1 MRRHNMAPLDTLT
14 ADQENSAA
22 LVGSIKIAQKATLAN
37 LNKAAKEAR
46 LAKDIELT
54 KKLKDLAIT
63 LSRQNL
69 VLHRAKQKALRR
81 ENLKAVNQELM
92 KIVAETNA
100 SIIRVQNTIE
110 LLEQAAK
117 LLDLIRRTVDVFT

>member
-1 MRRHNMAPLDTLT
+1 MAPLDTLT
-14 ADQENSAA
+14 ADQENAAA

-69 VLHRAKQKALRR
+69 VLHCAKQKALRR
-81 ENLKAVNQELM
+81 ENLKAANQELM

>member
-1 MRRHNMAPLDTLT
+1 MAPLDTLT
-14 ADQENSAA
+14 ADQENAAA

-54 KKLKDLAIT
+54 KKLTDLAIT

-81 ENLKAVNQELM
+81 ENLKAANQELM

-117 LLDLIRRTVDVFT
+117 LLDLIRRTVDVVT

>member
-1 MRRHNMAPLDTLT
+1 MAPLDTLT

-100 SIIRVQNTIE
+100 SITRVQNTIE

>member
-1 MRRHNMAPLDTLT
+1 MAPLDTLT

>member
-1 MRRHNMAPLDTLT
+1 MAPLDTLT
-14 ADQENSAA
+14 ADQENAAA

>member
-1 MRRHNMAPLDTLT
+1 MAPLDTLT
-14 ADQENSAA
+14 ADQENAAA

-100 SIIRVQNTIE
+100 SITRVQNTIE

>member
-1 MRRHNMAPLDTLT
+1 MAPLETLT
-14 ADQENSAA
+14 ADQEEAAA
-22 LVGSIKIAQKATLAN
+22 LGGSIKIAQKATLAN

>member
-1 MRRHNMAPLDTLT
+1 MAPLDTLT

-37 LNKAAKEAR
+37 LNEAAKEAR